1 MLKSILKLQG
11 VKQISKKEKNTILAG
26 CGPRPIGSLKTGTCY
41 NLDGIWT
48 TTSCHV
54 KCEDGTTP
62 TGCKA

>member
-1 MLKSILKLQG
+1 MLQSILKIKG
-11 VKQISKKEKNTILAG
+11 VKKLDKSEKNTILAG
-26 CGPRPIGSLKTGTCY
+26 SGPRPIGDPKTGTCY

-54 KCEDGTTP
+54 KCEDGRTP